1 VTGQADPV
9 NGVAAGTPHPNLA
22 GVQYPTDIGAAFF
35 EQERKRTGGLIDAQ
49 FKPNDAV
56 DLDLSGFYSKLDGP
70 NYNRNYLLWNTH
82 YINSGNILHTPNPTP
97 DQYPAVPSAGYVIAN
112 NTLVVANFAPLAN
125 RAFGIYDQ
133 ISRPDET
140 ASSNFVNFDGAF
152 RISERLNL
160 LSQVGFS
167 EGHGKTPTQNVSE
180 TLPGVGSG
188 AGWQLNGI
196 GSGTNFNLGSTN
208 NTVPFPAGNP
218 SALAFGWI
226 FGAQNVDV
234 VDKETWG
241 KIDASFAMADS
252 GAWKDLKFGV
262 RYAKHDRTSD
272 NAVAQGPTGG
282 TNPSTYPTTYS
293 NYPSN
298 FNTFGGSIPTGVWY
312 WTPAQ
317 LAVYNGPGQVN
328 RDPLAREY
336 YQFLYQVHEKDLATY
351 LQADFKG
358 SDWAGNL
365 GVRVVNTDEDVVTYT
380 QVNAATP
387 GAILTSAFG
396 PFIGLPVSHTYS
408 DFLPSANLKIDMTA
422 EVLARFAVSQTMTRA
437 DYSALAGNTNLVPP
451 GAITG
456 VGSGSGGNPDLK
468 PIRSTNYDAGL
479 EWYFAK
485 RSLLSGTVFYMD
497 LQNYVGFG
505 SQTLSYLT
513 YGPPPTYPPNGALVQ
528 YNLTVPVNTKGR
540 VQGIELTYQQALGDR
555 FGLEGNY
562 TYTDGRQTEG
572 VSQGSDDRL
581 VGTSKNTYNVG
592 AYYEDPHFSAHL
604 TYNFR
609 SAFFSGLDRSTAF
622 SQDDIGTLA
631 ASVAYAYNENLSVNL
646 DAQNLNDPT
655 LKYYALNTTQPR
667 AFYKNGRQFY
677 LSVRAK
683 F

>member
-1 VTGQADPV
+1 
-9 NGVAAGTPHPNLA
+9 
-22 GVQYPTDIGAAFF
+22 
-35 EQERKRTGGLIDAQ
+35 
-49 FKPNDAV
+49 
-56 DLDLSGFYSKLDGP
+56 
-70 NYNRNYLLWNTH
+70 
-82 YINSGNILHTPNPTP
+82 
-97 DQYPAVPSAGYVIAN
+97 
-112 NTLVVANFAPLAN
+112 
-125 RAFGIYDQ
+125 
-133 ISRPDET
+133 
-140 ASSNFVNFDGAF
+140 
-152 RISERLNL
+152 
-160 LSQVGFS
+160 
-167 EGHGKTPTQNVSE
+167 
-180 TLPGVGSG
+180 
-188 AGWQLNGI
+188 
-196 GSGTNFNLGSTN
+196 
-208 NTVPFPAGNP
+208 
-218 SALAFGWI
+218 
-226 FGAQNVDV
+226 
-234 VDKETWG
+234 
-241 KIDASFAMADS
+241 MADS

-262 RYAKHDRTSD
+262 RYVKHDRTSD
-272 NAVAQGPTGG
+272 NAIAQGPTGG

-572 VSQGSDDRL
+572 VSQGSDERL

-592 AYYEDPHFSAHL
+592 AYYEDPHFSAHV
-604 TYNFR
+604 TYNYR

-622 SQDDIGTLA
+622 SQDSIGTLA
-631 ASVAYAYNENLSVNL
+631 ASVAWAYNENLSVNL